1 MGLCIVIS
9 CIRNDDGYRPAAT
22 HGQSG
27 ELTTQ
32 IGPAHTQQP
41 DCRTP
46 APLVFDAP

>member
-9 CIRNDDGYRPAAT
+9 CIEIDDGYRPDT
-22 HGQSG
+22 SQGQSG

-32 IGPAHTQQP
+32 TGPAHTQQP

-46 APLVFDAP
+46 APLAFDAP